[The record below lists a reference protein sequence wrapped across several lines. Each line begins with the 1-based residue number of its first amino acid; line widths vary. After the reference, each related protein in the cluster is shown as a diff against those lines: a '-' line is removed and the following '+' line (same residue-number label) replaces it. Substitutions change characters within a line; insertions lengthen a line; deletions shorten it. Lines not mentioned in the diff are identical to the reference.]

1 MMELY
6 VHSHFP
12 SGTESFLS
20 YDLHDHR
27 ESQIEFVRQALG
39 IQSPTK
45 WTPRTSWGQGTVV
58 PDVFL
63 RTTKAKTVV
72 ECGVSEFEF
81 FDRSYRCTPPHRY
94 FVAEA
99 SLLPDNWPQKLFQIE
114 KVLSCVDHLIS
125 FHPEF
130 SYDSFDDTLA
140 AIILGSNHLHYK
152 KAAEAIRSMFESSSL
167 DKSLAKKKWLG
178 NRLFIAHCPLQ
189 NVFTGI
195 GNLDKKMDDKF
206 KDQGAKIEKLD
217 KKMDDKFKDQDSKIE
232 KLDSKIEKLDKKM
245 DDKFKDQDA
254 KIEKLDKKMDD
265 KFKDQDANIEKLDS
279 KVEKLDSKIEKLD
292 TKIDGIIQALKKD

>member
-6 VHSHFP
+6 VHAHFP

-45 WTPRTSWGQGTVV
+45 WTPRTSRGQGQVV

-217 KKMDDKFKDQDSKIE
+217 KKMDDKFKDQD
-232 KLDSKIEKLDKKM
+232 
-245 DDKFKDQDA
+245 A